1 MPCAMQNEIDG
12 TGFHD
17 GCAARRER
25 VAVLGLVCYAP
36 EPSGASEWPRP
47 GRPCQ
52 LGAGQA
58 DQSLERNARPIKQRA
73 LHKYTTVSADAAYVE
88 PYNEF
93 WRETP
98 AAASQN
104 TKSVINSWPYATHR
118 WTGRA
123 LAARFGMLALS
134 RSCGSAQFAA
144 RLGRRWPRGT
154 RRLRSR
160 NHGGRR
166 PRTRRR

>member
-1 MPCAMQNEIDG
+1 MQNEIDG

-52 LGAGQA
+52 LGGQA

-73 LHKYTTVSADAAYVE
+73 LHKYTTVSADAAHVE

-93 WRETP
+93 RRETP
-98 AAASQN
+98 VAAS
-104 TKSVINSWPYATHR
+104 KYKKLVINFWLCAHR
-118 WTGRA
+118 WTGNA
-123 LAARFGMLALS
+123 LLALFGMLALS

-144 RLGRRWPRGT
+144 RLGRR
-154 RRLRSR
+154 
-160 NHGGRR
+160 
-166 PRTRRR
+166 

>member
-1 MPCAMQNEIDG
+1 MQNEIDG

-52 LGAGQA
+52 LGGQA

-93 WRETP
+93 RRETP
-98 AAASQN
+98 VAASKIQ
-104 TKSVINSWPYATHR
+104 K
-118 WTGRA
+118 G
-123 LAARFGMLALS
+123 
-134 RSCGSAQFAA
+134 
-144 RLGRRWPRGT
+144 
-154 RRLRSR
+154 
-160 NHGGRR
+160 
-166 PRTRRR
+166 